1 MLVPVAPLPSRLSI
15 TTRTARTAATAD
27 VALDRRGGPRGL
39 SRAEDRALARA
50 IDEALELAPGV
61 PDEPA
66 PAPVDHFTA
75 SAHRALPVVF
85 GVRVPRARLDAVAA
99 GGTDAWMITRG
110 LSITD
115 GGLLM
120 LALDPRSAPI
130 DPIERVARRA
140 WSSLW
145 QHVDARRRSSA
156 LAMVSACVQLPQL
169 LAAIAELAQ
178 RSSGTDAV
186 APIEVELIPLW
197 SGPSDAPRL
206 RASAGDDGWTPLAPP
221 SASESH
227 AGPILGTLAPLAD
240 PRAGVLAVAMDALAM
255 QRLMARAQLEVLRRT
270 RSRPPA
276 ATPATAPATIA
287 AEATAVTPAAVE
299 ARTPAPRRRTPGK
312 RRKARDAA

>member
-66 PAPVDHFTA
+66 SAPVDQFTA
-75 SAHRALPVVF
+75 CAHRALPVVF

-145 QHVDARRRSSA
+145 QHVDARGRSSA

-178 RSSGTDAV
+178 RSGGTDAV

-197 SGPSDAPRL
+197 ACPCDPTRS
-206 RASAGDDGWTPLAPP
+206 RATAGDDGWTPLAPP
-221 SASESH
+221 
-227 AGPILGTLAPLAD
+227 
-240 PRAGVLAVAMDALAM
+240 PRANPT
-255 QRLMARAQLEVLRRT
+255 RARSGTSRAAG
-270 RSRPPA
+270 RS
-276 ATPATAPATIA
+276 T
-287 AEATAVTPAAVE
+287 
-299 ARTPAPRRRTPGK
+299 RRRARGRDGRP
-312 RRKARDAA
+312 RDAAPAGTCPARSASPGAIPAAGRDPSHPRGRSHRRHARGGGGPHARSAPPYPRQAT